1 MVYVINRHGAPLMP
15 CGECKAR
22 LLLKAGKAR
31 VVHSTPFTIGL
42 LFGARG
48 YRQEV
53 VAALDTGST
62 VVGSAAVAHGQVV
75 YQAEVTLRSDISEKM
90 DARRTYRRTRRGR
103 NTRYRAARFDNRCA
117 SRRKGRLA
125 PSLQSKVDSHLREL
139 RLVESILPVRRWNF
153 ELAAFDIHRITNPDV
168 AGAGYQLGALKDFYN
183 VKQFVLARDGYACRS
198 GQKGTHSKTLH
209 VHHVVFR
216 SQGGGDAPA
225 NLTTLCKTCHE
236 ALHAGPLVLA
246 KKGKRSKTKHATH
259 MGVIKSALSRSGVP
273 HRETFG
279 YETKFKREQCLK
291 WPKTHAN
298 DAVAACLEDGEVV
311 LPMARIL
318 IKNHMASGDYQ
329 QTAGKHSQKRI
340 PTGKLFGLRKGDKVA
355 TSRGVGFV
363 KGKRSTGY
371 FSIADLDGTVIHASE
386 KAAGCIRLAARKTT
400 QIESHTVAG
409 LSLRRQA
416 REIRVQAEKEAKKA
430 KNSAAQQP
438 ALYLPGLNPGVS
450 RASSSIPRRER
461 C

>member
-1 MVYVINRHGAPLMP
+1 MVYVINRYGAPLMP
-15 CGECKAR
+15 CGERKAR

-31 VVHSTPFTIGL
+31 VMHRTPFTIAL
-42 LFGARG
+42 LFGASG

-53 VAALDTGST
+53 IAALDTGSS
-62 VVGSAAVAHGQVV
+62 VVGSAAIAHGQVV
-75 YQAEVTLRSDISEKM
+75 YQAEVTLRSDISGKVQTRS
-90 DARRTYRRTRRGR
+90 DYRRTRRR
-103 NTRYRAARFDNRCA
+103 RKTRYRSARFDNRCA
-117 SRRKGRLA
+117 SRRKGRLP
-125 PSLQSKVDSHLREL
+125 PSLKSKVEGHLREV
-139 RLVESILPVRRWNF
+139 RFVESILPVRQWNF
-153 ELAAFDIHRITNPDV
+153 ELAAFDIHRITNPEV
-168 AGAGYQLGALKDFYN
+168 TGAGYQQGALKDYYN
-183 VKQFVLARDGYACRS
+183 VKQFVLAQDGYACQS
-198 GQKGTHSKTLH
+198 GQKGAHSKALH

-216 SQGGGDAPA
+216 SQGGGDTPA

-236 ALHAGPLVLA
+236 ALHAGHFTLT

-259 MGVIKSALSRSGVP
+259 MGVIKSRLSQLGQSIVP

-329 QTAGKHSQKRI
+329 QTAGKHSQQRM

-355 TSRGVGFV
+355 TPRGVGFI

-371 FSIADLDGTVIHASE
+371 FAIADLDSTVIHASE
-386 KAAGCIRLAARKTT
+386 KAANCIRLAARKTT
-400 QIESHTVAG
+400 QVESHTVAD
-409 LSLRRQA
+409 LILRRKV
-416 REIRVQAEKEAKKA
+416 RKIRVQAEKETKKAKKT
-430 KNSAAQQP
+430 KNSAAQP
-438 ALYLPGLNPGVS
+438 LALYLPGLNPGVS
-450 RASSSIPRRER
+450 RAP
-461 C
+461 